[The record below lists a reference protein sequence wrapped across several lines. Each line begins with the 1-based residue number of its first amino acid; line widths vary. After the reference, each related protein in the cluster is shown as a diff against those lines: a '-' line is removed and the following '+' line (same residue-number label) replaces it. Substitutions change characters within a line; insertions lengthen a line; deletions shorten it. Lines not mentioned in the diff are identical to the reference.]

1 MQEEPTSSKPQVS
14 YPCEWEFKVIGTD
27 EPALRRAIGQIVGDR
42 AYHLDVSNR
51 STGGKYSSLRL
62 AVRVE
67 DEADRKAIFN
77 ALAEHK
83 DVTTLL

>member
-1 MQEEPTSSKPQVS
+1 MQEEPISSKPQVS

-27 EPALRRAIGQIVGDR
+27 ESALRRAIGRIVGDR

-51 STGGKYSSLRL
+51 STGGKYASLRL
-62 AVRVE
+62 AVRV
-67 DEADRKAIFN
+67 DNEADRNAIFN
-77 ALAEHK
+77 TLREHK